1 MAVYCTLHFVMVL
14 AVASA
19 AFTQAVWQS
28 GVRQSGDVCDAHI
41 AVQA

>member
-1 MAVYCTLHFVMVL
+1 MAAYCTLHFVMVL